1 MHTQP
6 FSFALVNCPISTY
19 ELFSFLFSLPYP
31 AEKECWEWLGGHLV
45 SSQGQP
51 TTPTC
56 TSDAHISLENISA
69 ENIVLF
75 YFTLEVSPSV
85 LCVWLY
91 ALQASC
97 CQPLFLFTYLTF
109 HVDLWQCKWF
119 QALLSV
125 YSLCLL
131 ISSWRYYHLFLPIVV
146 RHWQLYEIC
155 RWQEQQGVCRKD
167 CSYHQH
173 FYGYIPY
180 LREVTFN
187 TSFNTGCSVWQFL
200 LLLVL
205 DSCACFS
212 FGQLQTVNFGGQDC
226 FLLLDSAKRSKALNF
241 AWAFWALHK
250 TKL

>member
-1 MHTQP
+1 MSCFPSYFLSPIQQRR
-6 FSFALVNCPISTY
+6 SAESGLVGIWCPAKVNPPHQHAPQMLTYLLKIFLQRISCY
-19 ELFSFLFSLPYP
+19 F
-31 AEKECWEWLGGHLV
+31 
-45 SSQGQP
+45 
-51 TTPTC
+51 
-56 TSDAHISLENISA
+56 ISLWKY
-69 ENIVLF
+69 LHQ
-75 YFTLEVSPSV
+75 YFVFN
-85 LCVWLY
+85 CMHFKH
-91 ALQASC
+91 C
-97 CQPLFLFTYLTF
+97 FQPLFLFTYLTF

-125 YSLCLL
+125 CSLCLL

-212 FGQLQTVNFGGQDC
+212 FGQLQIVNFGGQDC
-226 FLLLDSAKRSKALNF
+226 FLLLDSAKHSKALNF

-250 TKL
+250 TKLQ